1 MMTTAAQYVFPV
13 GDLSWL
19 IAGQQDTAFT
29 WEYADSRKDLLALYE
44 KSKRQQWNAS
54 ERIDWSQ
61 ELSPENP
68 MELPDDQISI
78 YGSEIWRK
86 LSEAQKVALR
96 RHTQAWNISQ
106 FLHGEQGA
114 LIGAAKIIQQLP
126 SLDAKL
132 CAATQ
137 VVDEARHAEA
147 FARLLHEKFDLAY
160 PIMPPLRS
168 LLKDVVGHKEWD
180 FTYLGI
186 QVIIEGAGLA
196 AFQTIRDKAQNPL
209 AVQVNAFVMQDE
221 ARHVAFG
228 RLELRDYYP
237 KLSQAEREQ
246 REEFVIDACY
256 LMRDRMM
263 PTEVWDALGLDIG
276 QCKEVHMNS
285 SNVQRWS
292 TRLFSRIVPTVRD
305 IGLWGPRVRRAFE
318 SMGVIHFALVD
329 TDDRLSRDDH
339 IAEALGAAS
348 ASASASV
355 IATVSS

>member
-1 MMTTAAQYVFPV
+1 MMTTAPYVSPV

-19 IAGQQDTAFT
+19 IEGPQDTAFT
-29 WEYADSRKDLLALYE
+29 WAYADGRQDLLALYE

-78 YGSEIWRK
+78 YGSDIWLK
-86 LSEAQKVALR
+86 LSEAEKVALR

-114 LIGAAKIIQQLP
+114 LIGAAKIIQQVQ
-126 SLDAKL
+126 SLDAKF
-132 CAATQ
+132 CAAMQ

-147 FARLLHEKFDLAY
+147 FARLLNEKLNLAY
-160 PIMPPLRS
+160 PIMLPLRS
-168 LLKDVVGHKEWD
+168 LLKDVVSHKEWD

-196 AFQTIRDKAQNPL
+196 AFQTIRDKAKNPL
-209 AVQVNAFVMQDE
+209 AAQLNAFVMQDE

-228 RLELRDYYP
+228 RLALRDYYP
-237 KLSQAEREQ
+237 ELSRAETEQ
-246 REEFVIDACY
+246 REEFVVDACY

-263 PTEVWDALGLDIG
+263 PTDVWEVLGLDVDR
-276 QCKEVHMNS
+276 CKQAHMSS
-285 SNVQRWS
+285 SNIQRWS
-292 TRLFSRIVPTVRD
+292 TRLFSRIVPTVKD
-305 IGLWGPRVRRAFE
+305 IGLWGPRVRRAFDD
-318 SMGVIHFALVD
+318 MGVIHFAQID
-329 TDDRLSRDDH
+329 TDDRLRQDNR
-339 IAEALGAAS
+339 IAEAIGAAAIVPAES
-348 ASASASV
+348 
-355 IATVSS
+355 